1 VCDHA
6 FCASCHSSIAHRD
19 LAFSEQQADAA
30 DQSAVPTLEQL
41 SNTGLNEEIT
51 RLAISDLGI
60 LTAENSSTAGR
71 FLPESIHGIS
81 TQGDTQDGRKGPL
94 GGHEVHA
101 PEATIAEPLLPT
113 SNPVP
118 LYLTIETHDVEN
130 HDPSSSAFHTTLL
143 DELRFQDW
151 VKLSDRWNLEHL
163 VSDIGLIGIE
173 NIRISYEAGCGWRDT
188 LKVSIENWT
197 SSTWDWWPL
206 KPPRSRRNAR
216 VFWPGVNISLL

>member
-1 VCDHA
+1 MCDSYLTHL
-6 FCASCHSSIAHRD
+6 D

-30 DQSAVPTLEQL
+30 DQYALLTLEQL
-41 SNTGLNEEIT
+41 SDTGLNEEIT

-60 LTAENSSTAGR
+60 LTAENSSTEGR
-71 FLPESIHGIS
+71 FLPGSIHGTS

-94 GGHEVHA
+94 GGHEVHT
-101 PEATIAEPLLPT
+101 PEATVVEPLLPT
-113 SNPVP
+113 SDPLS
-118 LYLTIETHDVEN
+118 LYLTFETHDIEN
-130 HDPSSSAFHTTLL
+130 HDTSSSTFHTTLL
-143 DELRFQDW
+143 DELRLQDW
-151 VKLSDRWNLEHL
+151 VKLRDRWNLELL
-163 VSDIGLIGIE
+163 VSDIGLIGVE
-173 NIRISYEAGCGWRDT
+173 NIRISYEAGCGWRDS